1 VKLRIEVSLGYEDG
15 LSLNHLLVISSLFN
29 LTQRRKVEL
38 ATWMKEHKQQAINN
52 GRQPKNEFDK
62 L

>member
-1 VKLRIEVSLGYEDG
+1 VRLRIELSLSYEDG
-15 LSLNHLLVISSLFN
+15 LSLNDLLVMSSPFKP
-29 LTQRRKVEL
+29 TQRRKVEL

-52 GRQPKNEFDK
+52 GRQQKNEFDK